1 MEFDL
6 DGAEYFPEDGFPGH
20 SEECIRLVGP
30 GLGRWHRGLEFG
42 LLEAM

>member
-20 SEECIRLVGP
+20 SAECIRLSGTRA
-30 GLGRWHRGLEFG
+30 GKMAQR
-42 LLEAM
+42 A